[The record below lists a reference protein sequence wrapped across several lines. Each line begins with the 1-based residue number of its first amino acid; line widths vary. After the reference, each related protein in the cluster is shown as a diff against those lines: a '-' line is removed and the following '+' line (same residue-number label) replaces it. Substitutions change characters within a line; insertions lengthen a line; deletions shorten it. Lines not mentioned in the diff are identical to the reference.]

1 MKEKT
6 KRLVSLI
13 LCAVIMLSFCACG
26 KDDPVETTE
35 PIQTTE
41 PTTEP
46 PTEPTT
52 EPTTVPTTVPPTTV
66 PMEMTGTEISAYAR
80 ERTVTIHAEFGN
92 NRVGEGS
99 GFFISDDGIVVTC
112 YHVIDGA
119 RGLSI
124 EVNNGG
130 HYKVERIL
138 DIDPLHDVAVLKID
152 VQNTP
157 FFELGYALG
166 GEEVRA
172 IGSSLGTLQGT
183 ISQGIVSNKSNRVGV
198 IDCIQTDAAISNGNS
213 GGPLINMYGEVIG
226 INAYSYTGGQNL
238 NLAVDVEYVRALAK
252 DKDWGI
258 NDYME
263 WYDVQT
269 SRSYRIYS
277 YVDKSMHPSLVNT
290 YGDITGASCR
300 YSAWD
305 WDSEDIVEGY
315 DKNQSI
321 FLYEYSSS
329 QMDEYFAYLK
339 SIGFVYDESS
349 SNGAEGYFEYIDNF
363 NGYTARIIVTDN
375 NAFIAVE
382 IVHGAN

>member
-1 MKEKT
+1 MITSGASRKT
-6 KRLVSLI
+6 
-13 LCAVIMLSFCACG
+13 
-26 KDDPVETTE
+26 
-35 PIQTTE
+35 
-41 PTTEP
+41 
-46 PTEPTT
+46 
-52 EPTTVPTTVPPTTV
+52 
-66 PMEMTGTEISAYAR
+66 
-80 ERTVTIHAEFGN
+80 
-92 NRVGEGS
+92 
-99 GFFISDDGIVVTC
+99 
-112 YHVIDGA
+112 
-119 RGLSI
+119 
-124 EVNNGG
+124 
-130 HYKVERIL
+130 
-138 DIDPLHDVAVLKID
+138 
-152 VQNTP
+152 
-157 FFELGYALG
+157 
-166 GEEVRA
+166 
-172 IGSSLGTLQGT
+172 SS
-183 ISQGIVSNKSNRVGV
+183 
-198 IDCIQTDAAISNGNS
+198 
-213 GGPLINMYGEVIG
+213 
-226 INAYSYTGGQNL
+226 
-238 NLAVDVEYVRALAK
+238 RALAK

-277 YVDKSMHPSLVNT
+277 YVDKSVHPSLVNT

-305 WDSEDIVEGY
+305 WDLEDIVEGY

-375 NAFIAVE
+375 NALIAVE